1 MRRNPLYVFRGM
13 GDVGI
18 YDVPLHSTI
27 HILDAGNVEP
37 KFVEIIAKVGLG
49 PASTIGEF
57 LLITEDYIDMS
68 KDITIPSELEKLVRT
83 DGKIGWRIFE
93 RDETFYGT
101 IGENAVDFSVSEIL
115 NSSSN
120 PMGAMGR
127 NSFAVGENAQAQSL
141 DTVAIGQGTL
151 ATVIGSTALGRFNT
165 PTQNA
170 VLTVGNGDS
179 RFAISRKNALEI
191 YKDGSII
198 SPTMTTS
205 NINTEGTGKILITR
219 EYLEDPAFGFIPMHQ
234 KGTTNGVVPL
244 DNHPTAPKIPSEYL
258 PAIAVTEVNVVDYI
272 SDMVALNAQVG
283 DVCIVTKYDPDG
295 TAGSL
300 PMGSA
305 SFIHNGGI
313 HNNPTDWTEL
323 QDYNQVWSVNG
334 KTGVVVLNTGDLADM
349 DISGINAGEL
359 IEWDG
364 NKWVP
369 ISKNSLGKQNFI
381 ELSDT
386 PTTYGAQGGMIMTI
400 DEPNSEVVFTN
411 VIDGG
416 TFVNSTV
423 PLP

>member
-68 KDITIPSELEKLVRT
+68 KDITIPSELEKLIRT